1 MLSAPLSCPL
11 VGTGRALLLISVGVD
26 DVADGGTRCAT
37 RDGVIVRRLEELVS
51 IPYTGGY
58 VLQAAYLAGCVSVQ
72 GNADAQM
79 ART

>member
-11 VGTGRALLLISVGVD
+11 AGAGRALFLISVGVD
-26 DVADGGTRCAT
+26 DVADVGTQCAAM
-37 RDGVIVRRLEELVS
+37 DGVVVHRLVEMVS

-58 VLQAAYLAGCVSVQ
+58 VLQAAYLTGCVSVQ